1 MRTEGLRQA
10 AASLAAAALLSG
22 CEWLQPFEQ
31 VCERKLGETAIT
43 VTPAPINERVD
54 LSRSS
59 AELTAMGA
67 ATAGHQVLGL
77 AQTQLKWGVSYS
89 SRGLTRRLGGR
100 HCMRPDIEV
109 KLAFD
114 PMTILVAREQTE
126 GSCAFNIT
134 MDHERKHVRIYER
147 FLSRVAPQI
156 EAELRSRIG
165 NRILYFASEA
175 EAEQH
180 VQTSLKE
187 YLAPMVDKSMQE
199 VTALQAAI
207 DTPEE
212 YFRLETFQRAC
223 AS

>member
-1 MRTEGLRQA
+1 MRSKGPRLATV
-10 AASLAAAALLSG
+10 SLAAAALLGG
-22 CEWLQPFEQ
+22 CDWLQPFEQ
-31 VCERKLGETAIT
+31 VCERKLGETSIT
-43 VTPAPINERVD
+43 VTSEPINERVD
-54 LSRSS
+54 LGKSS

-67 ATAGHQVLGL
+67 AVAGRHVLGL
-77 AQTQLKWGVSYS
+77 AQTQLKWGVSIS
-89 SRGLTRRLGGR
+89 SRGLTHRLGGQ
-100 HCMRPDIEV
+100 HCMRPTIEV

-114 PMTILVAREQTE
+114 PMTILVAREQPE

-134 MDHERKHVRIYER
+134 MEHERKHVRIYER
-147 FLSRVAPQI
+147 FLDRVAPQI

-165 NRILYFASEA
+165 NRILYFATEA
-175 EAEQH
+175 EAERH